1 MDQLEHKADF
11 ETWLRRTW
19 SAVMRAAEAMERSP
33 IEDVF
38 DRLDRLEREM
48 AALKNRK
55 PLSQLPSRS
64 RSQISN
70 QSPLAIATKR
80 EFPKY

>member
-1 MDQLEHKADF
+1 MDQAEHKADF
-11 ETWLRRTW
+11 GTSLRRTW
-19 SAVMRAAEAMERSP
+19 SAVMRAAEAMERGP

-55 PLSQLPSRS
+55 AAGIDDPM
-64 RSQISN
+64 
-70 QSPLAIATKR
+70 
-80 EFPKY
+80 